1 VVQRAAML
9 FEKGEIAAR
18 ANSIRVR
25 MLLSKINCHLR
36 IVVAVTRHNSPSVGI
51 GNADTNG

>member
-1 VVQRAAML
+1 ML